1 MYVLAIQL
9 KSQEEIDAKKINDN
23 KDIYISLKQQIIK
36 EHISYTVMHLGIN
49 DIEEQTSFIELVK
62 IIKLDIKRFKPSTLA
77 YDEIY
82 AEYRALAGDILSGI
96 EPKNYE
102 DSYNKESNIVV
113 YIMAIIYLNISEQ
126 AFSNQ
131 DYKISI
137 SFYQK
142 YTELKT
148 IYRYSKG
155 YTWQQIIDDKP
166 TPIKKHTDEKK
177 EIAIP
182 LAKKIWGYDKD
193 TNLLMR
199 RQVATLVVDLLP
211 DLGLTIPQVDNWLN
225 KSKATPQA
233 ILDRYAIQDYG
244 NTREENELREQ
255 LKSKIL
261 RDLSPID

>member
-1 MYVLAIQL
+1 MAIQL

-36 EHISYTVMHLGIN
+36 EHISYTVMHLGVN

-131 DYKISI
+131 DYKI
-137 SFYQK
+137 
-142 YTELKT
+142 ELC
-148 IYRYSKG
+148 
-155 YTWQQIIDDKP
+155 
-166 TPIKKHTDEKK
+166 
-177 EIAIP
+177 
-182 LAKKIWGYDKD
+182 
-193 TNLLMR
+193 
-199 RQVATLVVDLLP
+199 
-211 DLGLTIPQVDNWLN
+211 
-225 KSKATPQA
+225 
-233 ILDRYAIQDYG
+233 
-244 NTREENELREQ
+244 
-255 LKSKIL
+255 
-261 RDLSPID
+261 